1 MINFRNDYSQIAH
14 PQIMKVL
21 SDACLNANEGY
32 GLDESSQRA
41 AHVIRELLEDKSA
54 DIHFLMNGTGTNKT
68 VLSHILR
75 PYQAVI
81 SCDTGHINVHETG
94 AVEATG
100 HKVIVCNGIDGKLDR
115 KLVEQAFYDHT
126 DEHMVM
132 PKAVYISN
140 ATETGTVYTLSE
152 LKDLRH
158 TCDKL
163 GLYLYMDGARL
174 GVAMQSEKNNIKW
187 KDLSSLFDAFCIG
200 GTKNGAMLGEAVVIC
215 NEELKKDFRYS
226 IKNCGGM
233 YAKGFIIGMQFY
245 ELFRDGLYNELA
257 DNSNRMAD
265 MLKKGLIAAGYRMEY
280 DSYTNQLFVIINK
293 TQAKELSDKIIFETI
308 REKSDKQMVIRF
320 VTSFA
325 TKEKEI
331 KEALRIMEGLNK

>member
-1 MINFRNDYSQIAH
+1 MINLRNDYSQIAH

-21 SDACLNANEGY
+21 SDACLNVNEGY

-126 DEHMVM
+126 DVVSEVEFNELFKEAKMFIG
-132 PKAVYISN
+132 YIS
-140 ATETGTVYTLSE
+140 A
-152 LKDLRH
+152 K
-158 TCDKL
+158 
-163 GLYLYMDGARL
+163 
-174 GVAMQSEKNNIKW
+174 IK
-187 KDLSSLFDAFCIG
+187 KEYPDYG
-200 GTKNGAMLGEAVVIC
+200 G
-215 NEELKKDFRYS
+215 
-226 IKNCGGM
+226 
-233 YAKGFIIGMQFY
+233 
-245 ELFRDGLYNELA
+245 
-257 DNSNRMAD
+257 
-265 MLKKGLIAAGYRMEY
+265 IAEN
-280 DSYTNQLFVIINK
+280 D
-293 TQAKELSDKIIFETI
+293 
-308 REKSDKQMVIRF
+308 
-320 VTSFA
+320 
-325 TKEKEI
+325 
-331 KEALRIMEGLNK
+331 